1 MGDVREVTF
10 SIAEVFDP
18 DDEVCRWL
26 TVLAM
31 ASNDFWRVFGWMEDA
46 ADDVTRVHACR
57 LQAAALYEA
66 ASHLT
71 ATPRQWPRIQAFL
84 AALPAEA
91 HADKDHLCGA
101 VDPGPRPLLGDWIK
115 ALRNVTF
122 HYPVVDPRKAGVGTE
137 EITNALKRAIAQDI
151 GGKITVRG
159 ESLGSVRFDF
169 ADEVAVQWL
178 PDIDH
183 DAGIAELGRMTLG
196 SARARSVRSARRWS
210 APRRAPAGRGNWA
223 SATGVSFAAGRGRGS
238 GAKRL
243 R

>member
-1 MGDVREVTF
+1 MSDVREVTF
-10 SIAEVFDP
+10 SIADVFDP

-31 ASNDFWRVFGWMEDA
+31 ASNDFWRMFAWMEEANDGA
-46 ADDVTRVHACR
+46 TRVHACR

-71 ATPRQWPRIQAFL
+71 AIPRQWPKIQAFL

-91 HADKDHLCGA
+91 HTDKDHLCGA
-101 VDPGPRPLLGDWIK
+101 VDPDSDHYVGDWIK

-151 GGKITVRG
+151 GGKITVRD
-159 ESLGSVRFDF
+159 ESFGSVRFDF

-178 PDIDH
+178 PDVDH
-183 DAGIAELGRMTLG
+183 EVGVAELGRMTEALLALARFVQRAVGAHLATFPPDVVAGLPDRPCALG
-196 SARARSVRSARRWS
+196 RADA
-210 APRRAPAGRGNWA
+210 
-223 SATGVSFAAGRGRGS
+223 
-238 GAKRL
+238 
-243 R
+243 